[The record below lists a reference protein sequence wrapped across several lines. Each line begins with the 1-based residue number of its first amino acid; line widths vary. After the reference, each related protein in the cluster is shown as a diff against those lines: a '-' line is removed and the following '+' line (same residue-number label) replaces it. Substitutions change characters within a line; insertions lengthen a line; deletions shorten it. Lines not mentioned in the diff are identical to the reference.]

1 MAKTMK
7 EYYNEL
13 LNSIPSPETLQQM
26 KLAEN
31 IEKVMDG
38 LTRNGHYYFTSC
50 GCGSR
55 ESEVAMVT
63 KIIKIFEAKGYHVNY
78 YIYSKS
84 NSSVFWCDIL
94 M

>member
-7 EYYNEL
+7 EYYAEL

-26 KLAEN
+26 KFAEN
-31 IEKVMDG
+31 IEKITES
-38 LTRNGHYYFTSC
+38 LIKNGRCYFTSC

-55 ESEVAMVT
+55 EREVMMV
-63 KIIKIFEAKGYHVNY
+63 KRIIKVFEEKGYQVNY
-78 YIYSKS
+78 YIYSKN
-84 NSSVFWCDIL
+84 NSSIFWCDIS

>member
-31 IEKVMDG
+31 IEKAMEG
-38 LTRNGHYYFTSC
+38 LNRNGHYYFTSC

-55 ESEVAMVT
+55 ESEIAMVT
-63 KIIKIFEAKGYHVNY
+63 KIIKIFETKGYHANY